1 MRWTLDL
8 TTGYLVL
15 EPNPSL
21 SPQPGHFPF
30 LVLRFPTWL
39 GLPTGTDSYQLHS
52 IHAQNS
58 SEERGHHP
66 MDKCW
71 WRWWWVIVAVPAG
84 HIIEGW
90 PEKECQVGRVNPDSE
105 GSLGHLMRGPG
116 LERAGNVA
124 MTGPYALLKSGEF
137 PSVPYGLTHLS
148 FSPFTFL
155 NTYLFWSYNS
165 PGPVPGRNNEDKWK

>member
-71 WRWWWVIVAVPAG
+71 WRWWWVIVDVPAG
-84 HIIEGW
+84 HIVEGW
-90 PEKECQVGRVNPDSE
+90 PEKECQVGRVKPDSE
-105 GSLGHLMRGPG
+105 GSLGHL
-116 LERAGNVA
+116 RAWAGA
-124 MTGPYALLKSGEF
+124 GESRECSHDRTLCSLKIWWIPFS
-137 PSVPYGLTHLS
+137 SLWTHSSIFFSFYFSKYLS
-148 FSPFTFL
+148 IL
-155 NTYLFWSYNS
+155 KL
-165 PGPVPGRNNEDKWK
+165 